1 MHERACVLL
10 KRMEM
15 KSVTD
20 TSMSGIAKLYR
31 GITHPIRLLPDFLI
45 IGTQRG
51 GTTSLYNY
59 LIARP
64 GVGPA
69 TVKELHFFDKK
80 FTRGPSWY
88 RAHFPTS
95 LQKYG
100 YEFMHKQAF
109 V

>member
-1 MHERACVLL
+1 
-10 KRMEM
+10 M

-20 TSMSGIAKLYR
+20 TPMSGIAKMYR
-31 GITHPIRLLPDFLI
+31 GLTVPIRLLPDFLI

-69 TVKELHFFDKK
+69 VVKELHFFDKK
-80 FTRGPSWY
+80 LPVPKVIRTVSP
-88 RAHFPTS
+88 A
-95 LQKYG
+95 
-100 YEFMHKQAF
+100 EFIGIVLLIF
-109 V
+109 